1 MNQNLKSLFMLD
13 PKITYLNHGSFGAC
27 PTPIFNELIKWQK
40 KLELEPTKHL
50 AFDVYEY
57 LEQSR
62 ISLSNYIDCNKDDI
76 IFSPNPS
83 TALNTVIKSLD
94 LKKNDEILTT
104 NHEYGALDKTWKF
117 ICKKTGAKY
126 IQTDIPLPFLSEED
140 FIERLE
146 AKITSKT
153 KIIFA
158 SHITSST
165 AIIFP
170 AKKISALA
178 KKHNLFCIIDGAHAP
193 AFIDLSI
200 KKINCDVYVGA
211 CHKWMCS
218 PKGVSFLY
226 VKKNYQNKIDPLV
239 VSWGYDS
246 DFPSKSKFL
255 DYHQWQGTKDMSA
268 YLTIPYTIKFLKE
281 NNWNKI
287 REKCNKINIWA
298 RNEINNLLDKENICD
313 DKFLGQMSSI
323 YMDIEANPKNNI
335 EFYKKYNIQVPFI
348 LWNNKSFFRIS
359 IQVYNTKEDIHKL
372 LYALKKH
379 ML

>member
-146 AKITSKT
+146 SKITSKT

-226 VKKNYQNKIDPLV
+226 VKKNHQNKIDPLV

-287 REKCNKINIWA
+287 REKCYKINIWA